1 MTRCNT
7 QNGRWEFN
15 NNQCII
21 LAAGWREC
29 VKEVRLISLIAF
41 TTPPGRGRH
50 APADSSRGLLAMFEI
65 KRLQGCVNDLI
76 GVVALSA
83 VWASHEPEQIV
94 DTLLS
99 VLIRRLDLEFAAARL
114 TGDSSMSLSE
124 VLRTASSGEGGQGT
138 STLPRQISTWLDATS
153 PLMLFK
159 APNPLGPGQISVVPF
174 SFDMQRRIGTLVVA
188 SSRNDF
194 PTEFEML
201 VLRIA
206 VNQAAMALHEAQR
219 TLRQKRVAI
228 ELEQRVA
235 LRTAELTDVNRQ
247 LMLLKDELATEL
259 LAMTRLHEFGT
270 RLWAITELPAVLEEV
285 LTATIDIH
293 HADFGNVQL
302 WNPESHALEIV
313 SQRGFNAEFLEYFA
327 AVNHAGSVCGRA
339 MQSQSRIIIEDV
351 QTDAQFAPHRH
362 IASAAGFRAVQS
374 TPLCNRGGEIL
385 GVISTHFKHPHR
397 PSERELRLT
406 DLYARQAAEMIERKR
421 TDDERAKLVA
431 HIDRLTHA
439 SRVMAMGELTAWIA
453 HEISQPLGGV
463 ISNSNACIRWL
474 NREVPDLQEARGAAE
489 HIIRDANRANDVIR
503 SVRTF
508 TKRAPMRKRVL
519 DINGIICE
527 VMSMLDEQLRS
538 SRVET
543 TLALSDTAM
552 FASVDRIQLQ
562 QVLVNLVVNAIEALR
577 PLTHRPRRLRIS
589 SSRDAGNLVTVSVED
604 EGIGP
609 GEQVMDRMFDP
620 FFSTKPDGMGM
631 GLSISRTIIQAHGG
645 ELNAARNELHGLTMA
660 FALPAHGPLP

>member
-1 MTRCNT
+1 M
-7 QNGRWEFN
+7 
-15 NNQCII
+15 
-21 LAAGWREC
+21 
-29 VKEVRLISLIAF
+29 S
-41 TTPPGRGRH
+41 
-50 APADSSRGLLAMFEI
+50 EI

-83 VWASHEPEQIV
+83 VWASREPEQIV
-94 DTLLS
+94 DTLLR

-114 TGDSSMSLSE
+114 TGNSPVSSAE
-124 VLRTASSGEGGQGT
+124 VLRTASSGDDGLGT
-138 STLPRQISTWLDATS
+138 STVPRQISTWLDASS

-219 TLRQKRVAI
+219 ALEQKRLAV

-259 LAMTRLHEFGT
+259 LTMTRLHEFST
-270 RLWAITELPAVLEEV
+270 RVWSISELPVVLEEV
-285 LTATIDIH
+285 LTATIDIQQ
-293 HADFGNVQL
+293 ADYGNVQL
-302 WNPESHALEIV
+302 CSPESHALEIV
-313 SQRGFNAEFLEYFA
+313 SQRGFNGEFLEYFA
-327 AVNHAGSVCGRA
+327 AVNHASGACGRA
-339 MQSQSRIIIEDV
+339 MHSRSRVIIEDV

-362 IASAAGFRAVQS
+362 VALAAGIRAVQS
-374 TPLCNRGGEIL
+374 TPLFNRGGEVL
-385 GVISTHFKHPHR
+385 GMISTHFKQPHR

-406 DLYARQAAEMIERKR
+406 DLYARQAAETIERKR
-421 TDDERAKLVA
+421 TDDERTKLVA

-439 SRVMAMGELTAWIA
+439 SRLMAMGELTAWIA
-453 HEISQPLGGV
+453 HEINQPLGGV

-474 NREVPDLQEARGAAE
+474 NREMPDLGEARGAAE

-503 SVRTF
+503 SIRTF
-508 TKRAPMRKRVL
+508 TKKAPMHKRVL
-519 DINGIICE
+519 DVNAIIWE

-538 SRVET
+538 SHVET

-562 QVLVNLVVNAIEALR
+562 QVLVNLVVNAIEAMR
-577 PLTHRPRRLRIS
+577 PLTDRPRRLRIS

-609 GEQVMDRMFDP
+609 GGQAMDRMFDA
-620 FFSTKPDGMGM
+620 FFSTKPDGIGL

-645 ELNAARNELHGLTMA
+645 ELNAARNERHGLTMT
-660 FALPAHGPLP
+660 FSLPHHGPLP